1 MKNRSRI
8 IKRYQ
13 NRKLYDTLLSRYIT
27 LDDLGRMI
35 KNGEDIVVIDNKT
48 EKDITSAT
56 LTQLIFETEKKS
68 KGEFPI
74 TTLRDIIRTSGGSI
88 SHFFQKTVK
97 TGAREIQKRFESVT
111 GISDLNLEISKLEQ
125 EVRALE
131 TRLEKYEQ
139 GGKSEH

>member
-1 MKNRSRI
+1 MMKNRLKI

-13 NRKLYDTLLSRYIT
+13 NRKLYDTTQSCYIT

-35 KNGEDIVVIDNKT
+35 KNGDDIVVIDNKT

-68 KGEFPI
+68 KSELPI

-97 TGAREIQKRFESVT
+97 TGAREVAHLRDEIQKRF
-111 GISDLNLEISKLEQ
+111 
-125 EVRALE
+125 VRPQLWGK
-131 TRLEKYEQ
+131 TRPQ
-139 GGKSEH
+139 GGGRRRRT